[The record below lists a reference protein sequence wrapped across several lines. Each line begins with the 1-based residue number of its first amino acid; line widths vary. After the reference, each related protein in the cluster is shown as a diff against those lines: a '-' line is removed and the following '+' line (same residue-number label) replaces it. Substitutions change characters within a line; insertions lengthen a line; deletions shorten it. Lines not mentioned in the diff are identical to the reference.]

1 MKKLIATLLMAAAGM
16 MAACAETSTN
26 TSPSRAAG
34 STIVP
39 EKKYPWVSSI
49 TAGLSLTSGNSSS
62 ELATLKFLTDKKT
75 PADEYGFGADGAYGS
90 ANGTQNNDNIHA
102 FGQWNHLF
110 SERTFS
116 YLRLEGLHDDIAAVR
131 YRGTFTTGLG
141 YYFIKEKETTLAGE
155 IGPGVVAERVGT
167 NDNTF
172 ATLRLAERFEH
183 KFTESHARIWQ
194 SFEIL
199 PQVDKVSDYL
209 INAEIGAEAAVSKN
223 LNLQVCLDDA
233 FNSEP
238 AAGSKRNDVKL
249 VSGIS
254 YKF

>member
-1 MKKLIATLLMAAAGM
+1 AGM
-16 MAACAETSTN
+16 MAAFAETSTN
-26 TSPSRAAG
+26 TSPASAAG
-34 STIVP
+34 GKTVP
-39 EKKYPWVSSI
+39 EKTYPWVSSI

-75 PADEYGFGADGAYGS
+75 PVDEYSFGVDGAYGS
-90 ANGTQNNDNIHA
+90 SNGTQNNDNIHS

-116 YLRLEGLHDDIAAVR
+116 YLRSEGLHDDIAAVR
-131 YRGTFTTGLG
+131 YRFTLTGGLG

-155 IGPGVVAERVGT
+155 VGPGVVSERVGT
-167 NDNTF
+167 NNNTF

-183 KFTESHARIWQ
+183 KFTDSHARIWQ

-199 PQVDKVSDYL
+199 PQVDKVSDFL
-209 INAEIGAEAAVSKN
+209 VNAELGVEATIAKN
-223 LNLQVCLDDA
+223 LALQVCLDDA
-233 FNSEP
+233 YNSEP
-238 AAGSKRNDVKL
+238 ASGSKRNDVKL
-249 VSGIS
+249 VSGVT